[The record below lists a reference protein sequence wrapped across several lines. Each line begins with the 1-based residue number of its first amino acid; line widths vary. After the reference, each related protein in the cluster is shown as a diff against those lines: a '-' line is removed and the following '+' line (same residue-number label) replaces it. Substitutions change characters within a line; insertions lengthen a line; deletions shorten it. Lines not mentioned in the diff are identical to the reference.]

1 MIRVSLYGIPIQV
14 FFNKVDLMSTIRV
27 RNLRKKY
34 WSTEALKGISF
45 DINQGEIVGF
55 LGPNGAGKTTT
66 MKILTCFMTSTS
78 GDAHVAGYDCNK
90 ESLIVR
96 QKIGYLPENNPLYAD
111 MTPFEYL
118 RYVAELH
125 DVPSAKILERIK
137 DVTVDCGLSDKIHQ
151 PIGTLSKGYR
161 QRVGLAA
168 ALVHDPEILILDEP
182 TVGLDP
188 NQIVEMR
195 NLIRKL
201 GKEKTVILC
210 SHILA
215 EVEATCNRI
224 IIISDGKI
232 VASGTPAELRGNVEG
247 HASLRLIVR
256 GDRQEVI
263 KMFKKISGIKKVE
276 SYTVKD
282 KGSYGYDLVTA
293 KNRDLR
299 EIITEAIFENEFK
312 LLEIQKEVV
321 TLEEIFN
328 EVTKGMKTI

>member
-1 MIRVSLYGIPIQV
+1 
-14 FFNKVDLMSTIRV
+14 MSTIRV
-27 RNLRKKY
+27 RNLRKRY
-34 WSTEALKGISF
+34 WSTEALRGISF
-45 DINQGEIVGF
+45 DINQGEVVGF

-66 MKILTCFMTSTS
+66 MKILTCFMAATS
-78 GDAHVAGYDCNK
+78 GDAHVSSYDCSK
-90 ESLIVR
+90 ESITVR

-111 MTPFEYL
+111 MTAFEYL

-125 DVPSAKILERIK
+125 DVSSSIILERIK
-137 DVTVDCGLSDKIHQ
+137 DVAVDCGLSDKIHQ

-195 NLIRKL
+195 NLIKKL

-224 IIISDGKI
+224 IIISEGKI

-247 HASLRLIVR
+247 HANIRLIIR

-263 KMFKKISGIKKVE
+263 KMLKKISGVRKVD
-276 SYTVKD
+276 SYTAKE
-282 KGSYGYDLVTA
+282 KGAYGYDLITT
-293 KNRDLR
+293 KKRDLR
-299 EIITEAIFENEFK
+299 EAVTQAVFENEFK